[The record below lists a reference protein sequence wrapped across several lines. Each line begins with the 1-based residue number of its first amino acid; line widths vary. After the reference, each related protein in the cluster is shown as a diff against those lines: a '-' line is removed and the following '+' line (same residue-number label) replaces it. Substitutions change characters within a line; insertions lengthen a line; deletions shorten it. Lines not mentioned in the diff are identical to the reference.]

1 VEAVVGDSDLIERA
15 AALAAE
21 VHAGDTRKGTDISY
35 FQGHLQ
41 PVADL
46 ARGAGGTDVQVAAA
60 YLHDAVEDGGGRAM
74 LDRIRADFGADVATI
89 VEDLSDSV
97 ADTTMG
103 EAKPPWLE
111 RKQAYVDKLKDEATT
126 SLEVS
131 VADKLHNATCILEDY
146 EAIGAE
152 LWDRFSERRPEAQLW
167 YYTSLVGVFEARIP
181 DHPLTAELSA
191 VLAELQRQVL
201 ADRPDLAHDGPWPRP
216 TAPAG

>member
-1 VEAVVGDSDLIERA
+1 MEAVVGDSDLVERA

-21 VHAGDTRKGTDISY
+21 VHAGDIRKGTDIPY
-35 FQGHLQ
+35 FDGHLQ

-46 ARGAGGTDVQVAAA
+46 VRGAGGTDVQVAAA

-74 LDRIRADFGADVATI
+74 LDRIRTEFGTDVAAI

-97 ADTTMG
+97 ADTTTG

-111 RKQAYVDKLKDEATT
+111 RKRAYIEKLAGEATT

-146 EAIGAE
+146 EAVGAG
-152 LWDRFSERRPEAQLW
+152 LWERFNEKRPEAQLW
-167 YYTSLVGVFEARIP
+167 YYTSLAAVFEARIP
-181 DHPLTAELSA
+181 DYRLTGELTAVLTEL
-191 VLAELQRQVL
+191 ERRVL
-201 ADRPDLAHDGPWPRP
+201 ADRPDLAHDGPWPTPDAP
-216 TAPAG
+216 TA